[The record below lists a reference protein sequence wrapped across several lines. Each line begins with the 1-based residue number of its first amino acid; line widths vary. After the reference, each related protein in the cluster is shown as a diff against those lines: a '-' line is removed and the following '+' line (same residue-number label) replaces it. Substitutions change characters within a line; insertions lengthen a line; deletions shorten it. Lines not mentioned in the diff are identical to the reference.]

1 MGNRTILVD
10 NNTWNNTHISRVGQ
24 AMSSTEEHA
33 YGIMKQL
40 DVDYVLVV
48 FGGITIFCRKT
59 KTKPLKKPKPLK
71 KIPIITQHLRQVC
84 PISEVGGRNSSQ
96 MKRNKQLFGRKMAK
110 LGWNFSFYY

>member
-59 KTKPLKKPKPLK
+59 KTKPLKK
-71 KIPIITQHLRQVC
+71 IPIIMQHLRLVC
-84 PISEVGGRNSSQ
+84 PISEVGGSNSSQ